1 MRLARSLAFS
11 DLTSVMARHVAFFL
25 PTTAPRRALDLTMQY
40 GTPRALQS
48 DGSHTTISMGS
59 TSWAST
65 TGLAFFSSMS
75 VVTWLMPILHETGRL
90 EDALPPAATA
100 AASALRRSFFS
111 VRVSG
116 LRLFRR
122 RKSCDAWRLS
132 KVLENWLI
140 AGGIL
145 MRLSRVILARWR
157 RTYLGHLTKR
167 VRSRFGMMAPPMEN
181 VRGFFSTA
189 ERGNSTLGADPLD
202 TFFTM
207 SESH

>member
-1 MRLARSLAFS
+1 MVYFRRKAGCIKALSRLAREASWRPEASASPHLRMGSSYWSAKLASAMVMRLARSLAFS

-65 TGLAFFSSMS
+65 TSLAFFSSMS

-111 VRVSG
+111 VRVSR
-116 LRLFRR
+116 LR
-122 RKSCDAWRLS
+122 S
-132 KVLENWLI
+132 
-140 AGGIL
+140 
-145 MRLSRVILARWR
+145 VILARWR

-167 VRSRFGMMAPPMEN
+167 VRSRP
-181 VRGFFSTA
+181 
-189 ERGNSTLGADPLD
+189 LGR
-202 TFFTM
+202 M
-207 SESH
+207 SP

>member
-25 PTTAPRRALDLTMQY
+25 PTTAPRRALE
-40 GTPRALQS
+40 S

-65 TGLAFFSSMS
+65 TSLAFFSSMS

-132 KVLENWLI
+132 KVLENWLM
-140 AGGIL
+140 AGGTL
-145 MRLSRVILARWR
+145 MRLRSVILARWR

-167 VRSRFGMMAPPMEN
+167 VRSRPLGRMSPPMEK

-189 ERGNSTLGADPLD
+189 DLGNATLGAVPLA
-202 TFFTM
+202 TFFTIF
-207 SESH
+207 SVSPC